1 MTQTVNL
8 VALQMTSGP
17 DVTENLDVVATQLAQ
32 ANLPANSLVVLPEC
46 FACFGTRDGHLLT
59 VAELE
64 GKGPIQ
70 ARLKALAREFNCYI
84 VSGTLPIQ
92 CDNPQKFT
100 ASSLLISPE
109 GEQLAH
115 YQKIHLFDVSV
126 ADNTR
131 SYLESKYTQAGTQV
145 VVADT
150 PIGRIGMAVC
160 YDVRF
165 PGLFDA
171 MDEIDILVLPAAFTQ
186 VTGAAHW
193 HTLLGARAV
202 EKQCFVVA
210 ANQTGVHQN
219 GRETYGHSLILS
231 PWGELLAQRA
241 TMPGVVQQ
249 SVSLAELDKYRQSM
263 PLSQHNRFRSH
274 FDKSS

>member
-59 VAELE
+59 VAESE

-70 ARLKALAREFNCYI
+70 ARLKALAKEFNCYI

-109 GEQLAH
+109 GKQLAH
-115 YQKIHLFDVSV
+115 YQKIHL
-126 ADNTR
+126 
-131 SYLESKYTQAGTQV
+131 L
-145 VVADT
+145 
-150 PIGRIGMAVC
+150 
-160 YDVRF
+160 
-165 PGLFDA
+165 
-171 MDEIDILVLPAAFTQ
+171 
-186 VTGAAHW
+186 
-193 HTLLGARAV
+193 
-202 EKQCFVVA
+202 
-210 ANQTGVHQN
+210 
-219 GRETYGHSLILS
+219 
-231 PWGELLAQRA
+231 
-241 TMPGVVQQ
+241 
-249 SVSLAELDKYRQSM
+249 
-263 PLSQHNRFRSH
+263 
-274 FDKSS
+274 